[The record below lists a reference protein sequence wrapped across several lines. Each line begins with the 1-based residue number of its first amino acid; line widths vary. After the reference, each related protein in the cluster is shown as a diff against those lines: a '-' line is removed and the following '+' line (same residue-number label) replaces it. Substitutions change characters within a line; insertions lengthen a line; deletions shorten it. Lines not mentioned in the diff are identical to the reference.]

1 MELLLKCIDDLD
13 DLVGVLHLRFR
24 SLFTTVVLLLCFA
37 VAFGTVVMLGPTQL
51 LAAP

>member
-1 MELLLKCIDDLD
+1 MELFLKCFDDLD

-24 SLFTTVVLLLCFA
+24 SLFTTAVLLLYFA
-37 VAFGTVVMLGPTQL
+37 VAFGTVFMLGPTEL